1 MKLIDFLFE
10 NIRLKYGKIIY
21 SDINDIDLKRTFQE
35 QKWSYKEDMLQ
46 IGFADQYII
55 DIGWFPEHKSSG
67 KFILTV
73 VKNFD
78 WYNPVVRKK
87 IKSIQNLKKNLEIEV
102 NRLEHTFSIQ

>member
-10 NIRLKYGKIIY
+10 NIRLKYGKILY
-21 SDINDIDLKRTFQE
+21 SDINDIDLERRFEE

-55 DIGWFPEHKSSG
+55 DIGWFPEHKLGG

-73 VKNFD
+73 VKSFD
-78 WYNPVVRKK
+78 WYNPLVRKK
-87 IKSIQNLKKNLEIEV
+87 IKSIQNKKI
-102 NRLEHTFSIQ
+102 